1 MTLRRIQIRL
11 AFILVLAWSQ
21 AGCAHLLFPPPEK
34 VGTQCSHNMM
44 PPTVLAF
51 GIALGAVLAAD
62 ALADK
67 AGDCSGGLSC
77 LEGMDDAIGAV
88 LVGAGGVSMAL
99 GVLST
104 GVQNASACKTYLKQV
119 EEQTKLKSEPT
130 EQ

>member
-1 MTLRRIQIRL
+1 MVL
-11 AFILVLAWSQ
+11 AFSQ

-77 LEGMDDAIGAV
+77 LDGIDDAIGAV
-88 LVGAGGVSMAL
+88 FVGAGGVSMAL
-99 GVLST
+99 GVLAT
-104 GVQNASACKTYLKQV
+104 GVQNASACKAYLEQV
-119 EEQTKLKSEPT
+119 EEKAKLRPVREDD
-130 EQ
+130 